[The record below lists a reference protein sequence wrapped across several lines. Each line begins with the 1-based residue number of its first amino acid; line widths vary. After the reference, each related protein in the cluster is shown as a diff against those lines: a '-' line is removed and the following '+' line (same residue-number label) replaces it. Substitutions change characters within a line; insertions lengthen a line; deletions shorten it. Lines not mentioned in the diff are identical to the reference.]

1 MVKKKTLFKSY
12 YCAGCKQRKPCQ
24 LLNREYCCSCYYEM
38 EQAKSEEYSNYQQ
51 TYQRNLREREAYTQQ
66 YQLLKNYQG
75 CKKCSSKEV
84 DTYHLYQTNQLV
96 CQTCLIKK
104 TGGASSPISFLEQS
118 KLYKRYWKIEIV
130 EWLKNYQRLP
140 VNADCARKWLEDKE
154 NLLNTCD
161 CLEDETKGIY
171 LLSSNSLREYIFL
184 TIYYFF

>member
-1 MVKKKTLFKSY
+1 
-12 YCAGCKQRKPCQ
+12 
-24 LLNREYCCSCYYEM
+24 M

-130 EWLKNYQRLP
+130 E
-140 VNADCARKWLEDKE
+140 
-154 NLLNTCD
+154 
-161 CLEDETKGIY
+161 
-171 LLSSNSLREYIFL
+171 
-184 TIYYFF
+184 